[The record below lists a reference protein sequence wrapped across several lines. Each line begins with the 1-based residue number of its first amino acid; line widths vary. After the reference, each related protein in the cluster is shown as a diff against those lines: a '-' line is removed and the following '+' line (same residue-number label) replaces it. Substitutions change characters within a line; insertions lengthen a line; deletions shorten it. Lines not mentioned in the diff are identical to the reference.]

1 MVICPKCKAEN
12 RPEAAFCA
20 RCGTILFSQPA
31 QSKPP
36 EQTNQAARV
45 GEKTVPVP
53 DQAGIIEPMQ
63 QTVFFPGFTKRPE
76 GAVFGD
82 RFRYDTLVY
91 QDEHEI
97 HYTVTE
103 IVQADK
109 PSVRICSNPACRTI
123 HCPVSNEAEKYC
135 TQCGDTLDQV
145 SPLLVLWEA
154 DSDQFQKIQPVIDLH
169 MVHPYI
175 HPPVA
180 AFQQELLGGI
190 RYCLVAPYSQNL
202 PSQADITQALDWG
215 IQLSKALEY
224 MHAKG
229 IVLGTELNQSNIGL
243 SDGIVVWRNFST
255 ARVLTM
261 LTDREKT
268 NNIRLLALAM
278 YSWMTG
284 KTTYSLDSYLP
295 HSLNDLFQKALV
307 GEGFTS
313 AEEFEQQ
320 LTTIKST
327 GPVRLNLDYQLG
339 RRTNPGKVRSNNED
353 SMLTIELSKMNE
365 GIIQPIC
372 LVAVADG
379 MGGHASG
386 EMASC
391 LVIDAIAQIGA
402 FELVSLQNPAFE
414 EYGDWVKRAIHAAN
428 QEVFEARQTA
438 GNDMGSTIV
447 LGLIIGNLAY
457 LGHMGDSR
465 IYLLREGDIKQLTT
479 DHSLVQHLIS
489 TGKISRDEARFHPQ
503 RNVIYRSLGEDSEFE
518 ADYIVQQLF
527 PGDRLLFCSDGLTN
541 MLEDQKI
548 QQITSEAAS
557 SQVACDRLI
566 EEANLAGGEDNISVV
581 LVEILSY

>member
-1 MVICPKCKAEN
+1 
-12 RPEAAFCA
+12 
-20 RCGTILFSQPA
+20 
-31 QSKPP
+31 
-36 EQTNQAARV
+36 
-45 GEKTVPVP
+45 
-53 DQAGIIEPMQ
+53 
-63 QTVFFPGFTKRPE
+63 
-76 GAVFGD
+76 
-82 RFRYDTLVY
+82 
-91 QDEHEI
+91 
-97 HYTVTE
+97 
-103 IVQADK
+103 
-109 PSVRICSNPACRTI
+109 
-123 HCPVSNEAEKYC
+123 
-135 TQCGDTLDQV
+135 
-145 SPLLVLWEA
+145 
-154 DSDQFQKIQPVIDLH
+154 
-169 MVHPYI
+169 MVHANI

-180 AFQQELLGGI
+180 AFQQELLGGK
-190 RYCLVAPYSQNL
+190 RYCLVAPYSQDL
-202 PSQADITQALDWG
+202 PSQTDIPQALDWG
-215 IQLSKALEY
+215 IQLSRALEY

-229 IVLGTELNQSNIGL
+229 IVLGNEVNLSNIGL

-295 HSLNDLFQKALV
+295 HTLNDLFQKALV

-320 LTTIKST
+320 LTAIKST
-327 GPVRLNLDYQLG
+327 APVRLNLDFQLG

-353 SMLTIELSKMNE
+353 SVLTIGLSKMIE
-365 GIIQPIC
+365 GVIQPIC
-372 LVAVADG
+372 LIAVADG

-386 EMASC
+386 ELASS

-428 QEVFEARQTA
+428 QEVYESRQNA

-447 LGLIIGNLAY
+447 LGLIVGNQAY

-465 IYLLREGDIKQLTT
+465 IYLLRDGDIKQLTT
-479 DHSLVQHLIS
+479 DHSLVQHLIT

-503 RNVIYRSLGEDSEFE
+503 RNVIYRSLGEDPEFE
-518 ADYIVQQLF
+518 ADYFVQQLF

-541 MLEDQKI
+541 MLDDEKLQKVI
-548 QQITSEAAS
+548 SEAGSPQA
-557 SQVACDRLI
+557 ACDTLI
-566 EEANLAGGEDNISVV
+566 NEANLAGGEDNISVV
-581 LVEILSY
+581 LIEILSY